1 MSPSTTSSAGPRLDD
16 RPERPETLGLLRL
29 DANEGPLP
37 PPELT
42 AILER
47 LDPERL
53 RRYPDSAP
61 LEARIAA
68 RLGVQPRQVL
78 VGTGGDGTIA
88 SFAGALLGPS
98 AGPAPVPFVCTT
110 PTFGMIPANARL
122 FGADLRE
129 VPWFDGPFPLEA
141 FLEAARAP
149 RACAAIVSPNNP
161 TGVTVEWDAVAR
173 VSERLREGALLL
185 DLAYEEFAEQD
196 LATPALE
203 LPNVLQLR
211 TLSKAF
217 GLAGLRVG
225 YLVGPEPW
233 IDRLRAV
240 APPYPCSG
248 LALAVAERA
257 LDLGSLPDRLVLQ
270 AIAERRDALRE
281 RLLEAGFDVPRSQA
295 NFLCVRGERAPDLF
309 EGLRREGVLVRQF
322 ANRPDLANCL
332 RITAP
337 TSPAERAR
345 LDAALDT
352 VLPELAQ

>member
-1 MSPSTTSSAGPRLDD
+1 MPPTDSTDSSPRLDD
-16 RPERPETLGLLRL
+16 RPARGGDPGALRL
-29 DANEGPLP
+29 DSNEGPLP

-42 AILER
+42 AILEQ

-68 RLGVQPRQVL
+68 LLGVKPRQVL

-98 AGPAPVPFVCTT
+98 ASPSPVPFVCHT

-122 FGADLRE
+122 FGAQVAE
-129 VPWFDGPFPLEA
+129 IEWFDGEFPLDP

-149 RACAAIVSPNNP
+149 GAHAAIVSPNNP
-161 TGVTVEWDAVAR
+161 TGTTVELDAIEAVA
-173 VSERLREGALLL
+173 STLTDGALLL

-196 LATPALE
+196 LATPALG
-203 LPNVLQLR
+203 LPNVVQLR
-211 TLSKAF
+211 TLSKAW

-225 YLVGPEPW
+225 YVVGAVEW

-257 LDLGSLPDRLVLQ
+257 FDLGSIPDRLVVQ

-281 RLLEAGFDVPRSQA
+281 RLLEAGFEVPESGA
-295 NFLCVRGERAPDLF
+295 NFVCARGPQAEALV
-309 EGLRREGVLVRQF
+309 EGLKDEGVLVRRF
-322 ANRPDLANCL
+322 ANRPELEHCV

-337 TSPAERAR
+337 TSPEERAR
-345 LDAALDT
+345 LEAALDT
-352 VLPELAQ
+352 VLPEIAR